1 MNALTHWKAVYSGK
15 VRELYI
21 PQSASNITDA
31 TELLIV
37 VTDRV
42 SAFDHILRPDIP
54 GKGMILTALTQW
66 WFDQF
71 PDIRNHRIDKD
82 PPAELVGRAMIV
94 EPLEMIPIEC
104 VVRGYVAGSGWKE
117 YQVSGS
123 ICGVELPAGLR
134 EGDPLPEPIFTPA
147 TKAALGDHD
156 ENISFEQA
164 CEIVGEETASAL
176 RQLSLEI
183 YQRAHDIANE
193 RGVILADTKFEFGR
207 DKKSGA
213 ITLGDEVLTSDSSRY
228 WDKEIYAAGGMNR
241 LDSFDKQII
250 RNWLSTHWDHSGEP
264 PALPDEL
271 VILTLERYR
280 ELYRRL
286 TGLTPPETDDAR

>member
-1 MNALTHWKAVYSGK
+1 MNAPVQWKAVYSGK

-21 PQSASNITDA
+21 PESASNISDA

-37 VTDRV
+37 ATDRV
-42 SAFDHILRPDIP
+42 SAFDHILQPDIP
-54 GKGMILTALTQW
+54 GKGLILTALTQW

-71 PDIRNHRIDKD
+71 PDIRNHRIDRA
-82 PPAELVGRAMIV
+82 PPAELVGRAMVV

-104 VVRGYVAGSGWKE
+104 VVRGYLAGSGWKE
-117 YQVSGS
+117 YQANGS
-123 ICGVELPAGLR
+123 ICGVELPAGLH

-156 ENISFEQA
+156 ENITFEQA
-164 CEIVGEETASAL
+164 CAMVGEETASAI

-183 YQRAHDIANE
+183 YNRAHDIARD

-207 DKKSGA
+207 SKKTGA

-228 WDKEIYAAGGMNR
+228 WDEEIYAEGGINR

-264 PALPDEL
+264 PALPNEL
-271 VILTLERYR
+271 VALTLERYR

-286 TGLTPPETDDAR
+286 TGLTPPENDDAR